1 VKRKKIFLVAA
12 IAVVV
17 ALSSCRIIV
26 KGDVYIGYGWDDI
39 LYDFY
44 DENPSIRNVSVV
56 YEDTYY
62 RSNEGSYWVS
72 YHINFGSTIIFRY
85 TLTADEGYFLGSY
98 RPADAFFYIYL
109 RQSGPIIYSPIYR
122 SLSGESGA
130 KGVTKAPASTG
141 KALSSEQIEALG
153 APTGVLE
160 KTENGYTMHLEYWKV
175 E

>member
-1 VKRKKIFLVAA
+1 MKRKKILIVAA

-17 ALSSCRIIV
+17 ALSACRIIV
-26 KGDVYIGYGWDDI
+26 KGGVYIGYGWDNI
-39 LYDFY
+39 LDSFY
-44 DENPSIRNVSVV
+44 DENPSIRNVTV

-62 RSNEGSYWVS
+62 PSNEGSYWVS
-72 YHINFGSTIIFRY
+72 YEINFSGTIIFRY

-130 KGVTKAPASTG
+130 KGVTKAPAPTG